1 MPTPASANAGAVDQV
16 PTPRAAVARAEI
28 QRRECSEVF
37 LKLSMVEFELKSGG
51 RHEPQGQNMQAYP
64 PGNPD
69 PSMTSARRVLPSCS
83 VGERERS
90 PYRRLTASALD
101 TTRARDR

>member
-51 RHEPQGQNMQAYP
+51 RYEP
-64 PGNPD
+64 
-69 PSMTSARRVLPSCS
+69 
-83 VGERERS
+83 
-90 PYRRLTASALD
+90 
-101 TTRARDR
+101 